1 MSQENVIGHKRR
13 VTRRVI
19 VAAIAAMLLATATA
33 DAAFPGRNGRIAFV
47 HGGGPTVRPTIFTMK
62 PNGSDQR
69 KLTAGTSPSYSAS
82 GREIVFA
89 AHRDGDSEIF
99 MIRANGTYRH
109 RLTDNSGVD
118 DIDPA
123 FSPSGRRIVFSR
135 KLAGGYEIF
144 NMRSDGTHERQ
155 LTHHSNGRG
164 TFGPIFS
171 PDGTRIAYAEPSWHA
186 YRGFGLFHM
195 RTDGT
200 FQRRFSI
207 GNNPDY
213 SPYGGHIVSDGK
225 GTYGNDDISKVEPN
239 GANYVSLTLTPTI
252 PDEYPAFSPNS
263 RWIVW
268 SQEGELFKMRSNG
281 DRVRR
286 LTGPTLGDYLPDW
299 QPRPR

>member
-1 MSQENVIGHKRR
+1 M
-13 VTRRVI
+13 
-19 VAAIAAMLLATATA
+19 
-33 DAAFPGRNGRIAFV
+33 
-47 HGGGPTVRPTIFTMK
+47 IFTMN
-62 PNGSDQR
+62 PDGSDQR
-69 KLTAGTSPSYSAS
+69 ELTGGTSPHYSAT
-82 GREIVFA
+82 GQQIVFA

-99 MIRANGTYRH
+99 MIRANGTHRH
-109 RLTDNSGVD
+109 RLTDNSVD

-123 FSPSGRRIVFSR
+123 FSPSGGQIVFSR

-144 NMRSDGTHERQ
+144 TMRTDGTHQRQ
-155 LTHHSNGRG
+155 LTHDSNGRG
-164 TFGPIFS
+164 TVGPVFS
-171 PDGTRIAYAEPSWHA
+171 PDATRIVYAEPSWHS

-200 FQRRFSI
+200 FQRRFGL

-213 SPYGGHIVSDGK
+213 SPYGGHIVADGK
-225 GTYGNDDISKVEPN
+225 GTHGNDDIFKVEPN
-239 GANYVSLTLTPTI
+239 GTHYISLTLTPAV

-268 SQEGELFKMRSNG
+268 SKEGELFKMRSNG
-281 DRVRR
+281 NRVRR